1 MLASVESDTRSKN
14 DDGDGEKKQQ
24 KISHICGLVYNP
36 AYIPSR
42 RLTIAIVAIL
52 FFLYCR
58 FGSTTLSKYLSFEMF
73 KKNHAWL
80 RKYARENQV
89 KTAVLFTGAFIPI
102 IAFMIPGAASLTLAA
117 GTMFDQP
124 MATFITAFASAIGAC
139 GAFLLARSTVGSHL
153 RTQANKSPLMVYLR
167 RHLEV
172 CFLIHDSY
180 LSFPIELL
188 YDNLMSKE
196 SIWLIRLA
204 FNFLRSSQKANIY
217 TTHLPKHSFFSMLTN
232 CQKSS
237 SIKQTFEHSQTF
249 FPKPSAFPI
258 SHLNKSCTSTG

>member
-14 DDGDGEKKQQ
+14 DDGDGEKNQQ

-196 SIWLIRLA
+196 SIWLI
-204 FNFLRSSQKANIY
+204 
-217 TTHLPKHSFFSMLTN
+217 
-232 CQKSS
+232 
-237 SIKQTFEHSQTF
+237 
-249 FPKPSAFPI
+249 
-258 SHLNKSCTSTG
+258 